1 MEEDKRGPNEGAEE
15 PAQGMV
21 QGDHDDN
28 QQDAEA
34 RIAELVSKLSAELE
48 ATKAENEELKDRSL
62 RLIAEMENLRRRTE
76 RDKSEFA
83 KYAISEFARDVVGVG
98 DNIRRA
104 IEAVPKEV
112 VTTDPALGSLI
123 EGIEVTERE
132 LLKVL
137 EKFQVKRFD
146 PLGEPFNPHLH
157 DAMTKIDI
165 PNVPADTVVQVIHA
179 GYMIDERVLRP
190 AAVIVAKGS
199 VRPEPPASSNNQ
211 SGGDQVPP
219 GAMKVPDD
227 VVSSFSARE
236 TGQHKQS
243 RADVQQTVLGRE
255 FQADQPPERR
265 RQNPSGASAEER
277 VAPLRR
283 RAAGES
289 PHNDQRPQNG
299 QGGKQN
305 GQGGNKAS
313 TLHKPVISNNE

>member
-1 MEEDKRGPNEGAEE
+1 MEEDKPGTNEGAEE
-15 PAQGMV
+15 PAHGMAHD
-21 QGDHDDN
+21 DHDEM
-28 QQDAEA
+28 QQSSEA
-34 RIAELVSKLSAELE
+34 RIAELVGKLSTELD

-104 IEAVPKEV
+104 IEAVPKELV
-112 VTTDPALGSLI
+112 ATDPALGSLI

-179 GYMIDERVLRP
+179 GFMIDERVLRP

-199 VRPEPPASSNNQ
+199 IRPEPPASSGHQ
-211 SGGDQVPP
+211 TGGGDHVPP

-227 VVSSFSARE
+227 VVSSSSARE
-236 TGQHKQS
+236 TAHQP
-243 RADVQQTVLGRE
+243 RPARPDVQQTVLGRE
-255 FQADQPPERR
+255 FHPNQPPERR
-265 RQNPSGASAEER
+265 RQNTSGASAEER
-277 VAPLRR
+277 VAPFRR
-283 RAAGES
+283 RAVAGES
-289 PHNDQRPQNG
+289 PHDDQRQNG
-299 QGGKQN
+299 QAV
-305 GQGGNKAS
+305 NKAS
-313 TLHKPVISNNE
+313 TLHKPVINNNE